1 MHTHSIERWQHSH
14 AFLGERHERHERRTW
29 IVVAITAAMM
39 VGEIIGG
46 HAFGSLALVADGWHM
61 STHAAALGI
70 AGLAYLFARRH
81 KEDARFTLGT
91 GKFGDLAAFASAIIL
106 GMIAFAIAYEAI
118 LRLRAPV
125 AIDFPEA
132 IAIAT
137 LGLAVNLVSAWL
149 LRDDHSHHHT
159 HADHHREH
167 ADHNHHDHSHHR
179 TDLNLR
185 AAYVH
190 VLADALT
197 SVLAIAGLTAAWSLN
212 WLWIDP
218 AVALVGTVV
227 ILSWSFGLV
236 RSAGSVLLD
245 AVPDANLAG
254 LIRKR
259 IEIGGDKV
267 SDLHL
272 WQVGPGHAAVIVSVV
287 SDAPQPPSAYK
298 QRLDNIDGLS
308 HVTVEVHPC
317 EG

>member
-29 IVVAITAAMM
+29 IVVALTAAMM
-39 VGEIIGG
+39 VGEIAGG
-46 HAFGSLALVADGWHM
+46 HVFGSLALVADGWHM
-61 STHAAALGI
+61 ATHAAALGI
-70 AGLAYLFARRH
+70 AGIAYLFARRH
-81 KEDARFTLGT
+81 KEDARFSLGT

-106 GMIAFAIAYEAI
+106 GMIALTIAYEAI
-118 LRLRAPV
+118 ARMRAPV
-125 AIDFPEA
+125 PIDFPEA

-137 LGLAVNLVSAWL
+137 LGLAVNLASAWL
-149 LRDDHSHHHT
+149 LRDDRTDHHP
-159 HADHHREH
+159 HADHHH
-167 ADHNHHDHSHHR
+167 GAGHHHHGA
-179 TDLNLR
+179 DLNLR

-197 SVLAIAGLTAAWSLN
+197 SVLAIAGLIAAWSLN

-218 AVALVGTVV
+218 AVALVGAGV

-236 RSAGSVLLD
+236 RSAGAVLLD
-245 AVPDANLAG
+245 AVPDAHLAG

-287 SDAPQPPSAYK
+287 ADEPQAPSVYK